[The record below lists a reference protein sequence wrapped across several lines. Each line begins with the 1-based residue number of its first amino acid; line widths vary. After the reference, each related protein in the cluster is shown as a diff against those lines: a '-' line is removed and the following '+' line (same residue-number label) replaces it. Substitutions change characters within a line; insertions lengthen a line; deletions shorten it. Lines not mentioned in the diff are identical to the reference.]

1 MHLGLSGTIHYNV
14 KFGPTFGRTQE
25 MAGAFENQKTG
36 VRILFGVVIG
46 ILALSMLLYLVP
58 QGSNTAESATDVVAR
73 VGDQKVTISDIQ
85 QQLNQIRQQS
95 QVPPQLEGLYAR
107 QILNQMVFQKEVE
120 YEAKRLGITVSD
132 KERADRI
139 KQYVPG
145 AFNGDTFVG
154 MDTYARE
161 VRQRF
166 QLTVPMFEEEVRN
179 SLVLEKFRKL
189 ITDGIS
195 VSPAEIEDEFH
206 NQNEKVKLDYVVIKP
221 EDLVGKVVLDEGEI
235 KSYYDQNKSKYQI
248 PEKRV
253 VRYALV
259 DLSQIRQN
267 TQVSDDELKIAY
279 QENIQQYQVPNRFHA
294 QHILLLT
301 TGKTDAEV
309 AEVKTKADDVLAQV
323 KKKGTNFE
331 DLAKKYSEDPGSKAK
346 GGDLGWLVQGQT
358 VPEFEKA
365 AFDLNNGE
373 ISGLVRTQ
381 YGFHIIKLI
390 DKERAHTKTFEEVKD
405 SLKTPMLLQ
414 KADQQAGALAD
425 KISAD
430 IRQSNKASLDEI
442 AQKYHLAIS
451 ETAALG
457 PNDPLLALGT
467 SKETREQVSNL
478 RVGELSLPVRTDR
491 GYVVLSLKQVLPAHQ
506 GTLEEV
512 KEKIATD
519 LKEQKSSQQALA
531 KASELE
537 KRVKGGEKFD
547 AAAKLLGLDPKNSD
561 PLARTGSIPGVGS
574 GKQLAGAFSLKAG
587 DLGAP
592 VNLGSNWIVY
602 VIVEKTE
609 ANPADFE
616 KQKKTITDQLLQ
628 SKRQLAWEAFR
639 TALEERMKQ
648 EGKLKLMPEKMR
660 GFGDF
665 GKSNL

>member
-1 MHLGLSGTIHYNV
+1 
-14 KFGPTFGRTQE
+14 

-73 VGDQKVTISDIQ
+73 VGDQTVTLSDIQ
-85 QQLNQIRQQS
+85 QQLNQIRQQN

-107 QILNQMVFQKEVE
+107 QILNQIVFQKEVE

-145 AFNGDTFVG
+145 AFNGDTFAG

-166 QLTVPMFEEEVRN
+166 QLTVPAFEEEVRN

-195 VSPAEIEDEFH
+195 VSPAEIEEEFH

-221 EDLVGKVVLDEGEI
+221 EDLVGKVVLDEAEI
-235 KSYYDQNKSKYQI
+235 KTFYDQNKSKYQI

-259 DLSQIRQN
+259 DLGQFRQN
-267 TQVSDDELKIAY
+267 TQVSDDELKVAY

-309 AEVKTKADDVLAQV
+309 AEVKTKAEDILAQA
-323 KKKGTNFE
+323 KKKGANFE

-365 AFDLNNGE
+365 TFDLNNGE

-381 YGFHIIKLI
+381 YGFHIVKLI
-390 DKERAHTKTFEEVKD
+390 EKESAHTKTFDEVKD

-414 KADQQAGALAD
+414 KVDQQAGSLAD

-430 IRQSNKASLDEI
+430 IRQSNKVSLDEV
-442 AQKYHLAIS
+442 AQKYHLTIS

-478 RVGELSLPVRTDR
+478 RMGELSLPVRTDR
-491 GYVVLSLKQVLPAHQ
+491 GYVVLSLKQILPAHQ

-512 KEKIATD
+512 KEKIAAD
-519 LKEQKSSQQALA
+519 LKEQKSSQQARA
-531 KASELE
+531 EANELE
-537 KRVKGGEKFD
+537 KRVKGGEKID
-547 AAAKLLGLDPKNSD
+547 AAAKSLGLESKNSE

-574 GKQLAGAFSLKAG
+574 GKQLGGAFSLKGG

-592 VNLGSNWIVY
+592 VNLGTNWVVY
-602 VIVEKTE
+602 VVAEKTE
-609 ANPADFE
+609 ANPAEFE
-616 KQKKTITDQLLQ
+616 KQKKTLTDQLLQ

-648 EGKLKLMPEKMR
+648 DGKLKLMPEKMR